1 MGPNLRLMLIMVMEV
16 TTAMVSMG
24 MAMATNLHG
33 PQSVVPVSPLNV
45 SADVAN
51 GLLSLL
57 PSPMDT
63 DSTVTIPMP
72 MAFTTLMP
80 MDIMSLMSLHL
91 LLPHLPLLTFLLLLL
106 VLEVILV
113 VPLLIL
119 TEAPKVFVAR
129 GLPKILKLQLKNLQP
144 QLPTLLLPTPT
155 GAVTTATN

>member
-1 MGPNLRLMLIMVMEV
+1 MPIMVMEV
-16 TTAMVSMG
+16 TMAMASTG

-45 SADVAN
+45 SAAVAN
-51 GLLSLL
+51 GPLSLL
-57 PSPMDT
+57 LNPMDT
-63 DSTVTIPMP
+63 DSMVTIPMP

-80 MDIMSLMSLHL
+80 MDIMSLHL
-91 LLPHLPLLTFLLLLL
+91 PSPHLPLLTFPLLLL
-106 VLEVILV
+106 VLEVIPV

-129 GLPKILKLQLKNLQP
+129 GLPKIPKLQLKNLQP